1 MYFNLT
7 LCWCKDL
14 KQTLFGYTLFCLEC
28 DGHRLRPVKILS
40 CVKSTI
46 AGCEGGYHP
55 NILVVV
61 RVVDLLFICNL
72 FGLI

>member
-28 DGHRLRPVKILS
+28 DGHRLRPLKILS

-46 AGCEGGYHP
+46 AGCERRLSSEYLGSCKSCR
-55 NILVVV
+55 LVIY
-61 RVVDLLFICNL
+61 L
-72 FGLI
+72 